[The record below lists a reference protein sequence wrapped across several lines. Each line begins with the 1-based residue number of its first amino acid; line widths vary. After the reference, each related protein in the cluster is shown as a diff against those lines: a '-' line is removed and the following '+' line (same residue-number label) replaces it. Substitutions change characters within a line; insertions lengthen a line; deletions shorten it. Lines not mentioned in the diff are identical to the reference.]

1 MVRVGEEKQYCD
13 CDVRGNTVHAKWR
26 TSGIARN
33 DAAVSGAGVIPQVR
47 GDRSTVKAV
56 TLADGKV
63 KNGIESAT
71 LAYGQTQDG
80 RKIARK
86 SRG

>member
-1 MVRVGEEKQYCD
+1 MRSCAGWGD
-13 CDVRGNTVHAKWR
+13 CELAGD
-26 TSGIARN
+26 
-33 DAAVSGAGVIPQVR
+33 DAAVSGGGVIPKVR

-71 LAYGQTQDG
+71 LAYEQVEDG
-80 RKIARK
+80 RTVTRK